1 MNVLIISFS
10 SNKVNENSF
19 VPNKIGLTFSC
30 VEECIKTFSHRD
42 ITAIN
47 INKIFKE

>member
-1 MNVLIISFS
+1 MVII
-10 SNKVNENSF
+10 VNPRNTSE
-19 VPNKIGLTFSC
+19 KIHIT